1 MSIRVLDR
9 RKLNEGQVLALGFLL
24 VILLGAV
31 LLRLPIASRNHVP
44 IPWIDAVFTASSATC
59 VTGLVVYDTYTQFTL
74 FGQTVI
80 LLMIQVGGLGFMTV
94 ASMFSLFMGRRIGLM
109 ERGIMKESI
118 GTWQVGGIV
127 RMLKHVL
134 IGTAIMESTGAILLS
149 IRFIPQ
155 MGLFTGIYYG
165 IFHSVSAFCNA
176 GFDIMGRFGAY
187 SSLVPYQADVLVN
200 VVVMALIVIGGLGFV
215 VWEDLYTKHF
225 RFSRMS
231 LHAKAVLIF
240 TTVLIVGGAALF
252 FFLERDNSLAGLPLG
267 TRILASFFQSVT
279 PRTAGFNTVSM
290 NGLTGGGKL
299 LITLLMAIGGSPGS
313 TAGGMKTTTV
323 LVLILASFSFIR
335 GREDINYM
343 GRRLDAGVTRKAFTI
358 ATIYIFVSLLA
369 IMVIVAMQPFV
380 MEDVTFEVVSALSTV
395 GLTTGITPS
404 LNPAAR
410 LIISLLVYL
419 GRVGAISV
427 LMALTHPQIGLYTKK
442 PVDKMIVG

>member
-1 MSIRVLDR
+1 MSIHVLDR
-9 RKLNEGQVLALGFLL
+9 RKINESQVLALGFLL
-24 VILLGAV
+24 VILLGAA

-44 IPWIDAVFTASSATC
+44 IPWIDAIFTSSSATC

-80 LLMIQVGGLGFMTV
+80 ILLIQVGGLGFMTV
-94 ASMFSLFMGRRIGLM
+94 ATMFSMFMGRRIGLM

-134 IGTAIMESTGAILLS
+134 IGTAILEGTGAILLS

-155 MGLFTGIYYG
+155 MGLITGIYYG

-176 GFDIMGRFGAY
+176 GFDIMGRFGPY
-187 SSLVPYQADVLVN
+187 SSLVPYQSDVLVN
-200 VVVMALIVIGGLGFV
+200 VVIMSLIVFGGLGFV
-215 VWEDLYTKHF
+215 VWEDLYVKHF

-240 TTVLIVGGAALF
+240 TAFLIVTGAALF
-252 FFLERDNSLAGLPLG
+252 FFLERDNALKGLPLG

-299 LITLLMAIGGSPGS
+299 LITLLMAVGGSPGS

-323 LVLILASFSFIR
+323 LVLFLASFSFIR
-335 GREDINYM
+335 GRDDVNCM
-343 GRRLDAGVTRKAFTI
+343 DRRLDNGVARKAFTI
-358 ATIYIFVSLLA
+358 ATIYILTSLLA
-369 IMVIVAMQPFV
+369 IMAIVAMQPFV

-395 GLTTGITPS
+395 GLTTGITPT

-410 LIISLLVYL
+410 VIISLLVYL

-427 LMALTHPQIGLYTKK
+427 LMAFTHPQNGLSKK

>member
-1 MSIRVLDR
+1 MSIHVLDR
-9 RKLNEGQVLALGFLL
+9 RKINESQVLALGFLL
-24 VILLGAV
+24 VILLGAA

-44 IPWIDAVFTASSATC
+44 IPWIDAIFTASSATC

-80 LLMIQVGGLGFMTV
+80 ILLIQVGGLGFMTV
-94 ASMFSLFMGRRIGLM
+94 ATMFSMFMGRRIGLM

-127 RMLKHVL
+127 RILKHVL
-134 IGTAIMESTGAILLS
+134 IGTAILEGTGAVLLA

-155 MGLFTGIYYG
+155 MGWITGIYYG

-176 GFDIMGRFGAY
+176 GFDIMGRFGPY
-187 SSLVPYQADVLVN
+187 SSLVPYQSDVLVN
-200 VVVMALIVIGGLGFV
+200 VVIMALIVIGGLGFV
-215 VWEDLYTKHF
+215 VWEDLYAKHF

-240 TTVLIVGGAALF
+240 TAFLIVSGAALF
-252 FFLERDNSLAGLPLG
+252 FFVERDNSLKDLPLG

-299 LITLLMAIGGSPGS
+299 LITLLMAVGGSPGS

-323 LVLILASFSFIR
+323 LVLLLASFSFVR
-335 GREDINYM
+335 GREDVNYM
-343 GRRLDAGVTRKAFTI
+343 GRRIDAGVTRKAFSI
-358 ATIYIFVSLLA
+358 ATIYIITSLLA
-369 IMVIVAMQPFV
+369 IMAMVAMQPFV

-410 LIISLLVYL
+410 VIISLLVYL

-427 LMALTHPQIGLYTKK
+427 LMAFAHPQSGLSTKK
-442 PVDKMIVG
+442 PIDKMIVG

>member
-1 MSIRVLDR
+1 MSIHVLDR
-9 RKLNEGQVLALGFLL
+9 RKINESQVLALGFLL
-24 VILLGAV
+24 VILLGAA
-31 LLRLPIASRNHVP
+31 LLRLPIASRDRVP
-44 IPWIDAVFTASSATC
+44 IPWIDAIFTASSATC

-80 LLMIQVGGLGFMTV
+80 ILLIQVGGLGFMTV
-94 ASMFSLFMGRRIGLM
+94 ATMFSMFMGRRIGLM

-127 RMLKHVL
+127 RILKHVL
-134 IGTAIMESTGAILLS
+134 IGTAILEGAGAILLS

-155 MGLFTGIYYG
+155 MGWITGIYYG

-176 GFDIMGRFGAY
+176 GFDIMGRFGPY
-187 SSLVPYQADVLVN
+187 SSLVPYQSDVLVN
-200 VVVMALIVIGGLGFV
+200 VVIMTLIVVGGLGFV
-215 VWEDLYTKHF
+215 VWEDLYVKHF

-231 LHAKAVLIF
+231 LHAKAVLTF
-240 TTVLIVGGAALF
+240 TTFLIISGAALF
-252 FFLERDNSLAGLPLG
+252 FFLERDNALKGMPLG

-290 NGLTGGGKL
+290 SGLTGGGKL

-313 TAGGMKTTTV
+313 TAGGLKTTTV
-323 LVLILASFSFIR
+323 LVLFLASFSFVR
-335 GREDINYM
+335 GRDDVNYM
-343 GRRLDAGVTRKAFTI
+343 GRRLDNGVARKAFTI
-358 ATIYIFVSLLA
+358 ATIYIFTSLLA
-369 IMVIVAMQPFV
+369 IMTIVAMQPFV
-380 MEDVTFEVVSALSTV
+380 MEDVSFEVVSALSTV
-395 GLTTGITPS
+395 GLTTGITPA

-410 LIISLLVYL
+410 VIISLLVYL

-427 LMALTHPQIGLYTKK
+427 LMAFTHQQNGISKK

>member
-1 MSIRVLDR
+1 MSIHVLDR
-9 RKLNEGQVLALGFLL
+9 RKINESQVLALGFLL
-24 VILLGAV
+24 VILLGAA
-31 LLRLPIASRNHVP
+31 LLRLPIASRDRVP
-44 IPWIDAVFTASSATC
+44 IPWLDAIFTASSATC

-80 LLMIQVGGLGFMTV
+80 ILLIQVGGLGFMTV
-94 ASMFSLFMGRRIGLM
+94 ATMFSMFMGRRIGLM

-127 RMLKHVL
+127 RILKHVL
-134 IGTAIMESTGAILLS
+134 IGTAILEGAGAILLS

-155 MGLFTGIYYG
+155 MGWITGIYYG

-176 GFDIMGRFGAY
+176 GFDIMGRFGPY
-187 SSLVPYQADVLVN
+187 SSLVPYQSDVLVN
-200 VVVMALIVIGGLGFV
+200 VVIMALIVVGGLGFV
-215 VWEDLYTKHF
+215 VWEDLYVKHF

-231 LHAKAVLIF
+231 LHAKAVLTF
-240 TTVLIVGGAALF
+240 TTFLIISGAALF
-252 FFLERDNSLAGLPLG
+252 FFLERDNALKGMPLG

-290 NGLTGGGKL
+290 SGLTGGGKL

-313 TAGGMKTTTV
+313 TAGGLKTTTV
-323 LVLILASFSFIR
+323 LVLFLASFSFVR
-335 GREDINYM
+335 GRDDVNYM
-343 GRRLDAGVTRKAFTI
+343 GRRLDNGVARKAFTI
-358 ATIYIFVSLLA
+358 ATIYIFTSLLA
-369 IMVIVAMQPFV
+369 IMAIVAMQPFV
-380 MEDVTFEVVSALSTV
+380 MEDVSFEVVSALSTV
-395 GLTTGITPS
+395 GLTTGITPM

-410 LIISLLVYL
+410 VIISLLVYL

-427 LMALTHPQIGLYTKK
+427 LMAFTHQQNGISKK

>member
-1 MSIRVLDR
+1 MSIHVLDR
-9 RKLNEGQVLALGFLL
+9 RKINESQVLALGFLL
-24 VILLGAV
+24 VILLGAA
-31 LLRLPIASRNHVP
+31 LLRLPIASRDRVP
-44 IPWIDAVFTASSATC
+44 IPWIDAIFTASSATC

-80 LLMIQVGGLGFMTV
+80 ILLIQVGGLGFMTV
-94 ASMFSLFMGRRIGLM
+94 ATMFSMFMGRRIGLM

-127 RMLKHVL
+127 RILKHVL
-134 IGTAIMESTGAILLS
+134 IGTAILEGAGAILLS

-155 MGLFTGIYYG
+155 MGWITGIYYG

-176 GFDIMGRFGAY
+176 GFDIMGRFGPY
-187 SSLVPYQADVLVN
+187 SSLVPYQSDVLVN
-200 VVVMALIVIGGLGFV
+200 VVIMTLIVVGGLGFV
-215 VWEDLYTKHF
+215 VWEDLYVKHF

-231 LHAKAVLIF
+231 LHAKAVLTF
-240 TTVLIVGGAALF
+240 TTFLIISGAALF
-252 FFLERDNSLAGLPLG
+252 FFLERDNALKGMPLG

-290 NGLTGGGKL
+290 SGLTGGGKL

-313 TAGGMKTTTV
+313 TAGGLKTTTV
-323 LVLILASFSFIR
+323 LVLFLASFSFVR
-335 GREDINYM
+335 GRDDVNYM
-343 GRRLDAGVTRKAFTI
+343 GRRLDNGVARKAFTI
-358 ATIYIFVSLLA
+358 ATIYIFTSLLA
-369 IMVIVAMQPFV
+369 IMTIVALHPFV
-380 MEDVTFEVVSALSTV
+380 MEDVSFEVVSALSTV
-395 GLTTGITPS
+395 GLTTGITPA

-410 LIISLLVYL
+410 VIISLLVYL

-427 LMALTHPQIGLYTKK
+427 LMAFTHQQNGISKK

>member
-1 MSIRVLDR
+1 MSIHVLDR
-9 RKLNEGQVLALGFLL
+9 RKINESQVLALGFLL
-24 VILLGAV
+24 VILLGAA
-31 LLRLPIASRNHVP
+31 LLRLPIASRDHVP
-44 IPWIDAVFTASSATC
+44 IPWIDAIFTASSATC

-80 LLMIQVGGLGFMTV
+80 ILLIQVGGLGFMTV
-94 ASMFSLFMGRRIGLM
+94 ATMFSMFMGRRIGLM

-134 IGTAIMESTGAILLS
+134 IGTAILEGTGAILLS
-149 IRFIPQ
+149 VRFIPQ
-155 MGLFTGIYYG
+155 MGWITGIYYG

-176 GFDIMGRFGAY
+176 GFDIMGRFGPY
-187 SSLVPYQADVLVN
+187 SSLVPYQSDVLVN
-200 VVVMALIVIGGLGFV
+200 VVIMALIVIGGLGFV
-215 VWEDLYTKHF
+215 VWEDLYVKHF

-240 TTVLIVGGAALF
+240 TTFLIVSGAALF
-252 FFLERDNSLAGLPLG
+252 FFVERDNALKGLPLG

-299 LITLLMAIGGSPGS
+299 LITLLMAVGGSPGS

-323 LVLILASFSFIR
+323 LVLFLASFSFVR
-335 GREDINYM
+335 GRDDVNYM
-343 GRRLDAGVTRKAFTI
+343 GRRLDPGVARKAFTI
-358 ATIYIFVSLLA
+358 ATIYIFTSLLA
-369 IMVIVAMQPFV
+369 IMAIVAMQPFV

-395 GLTTGITPS
+395 GLTTGITPT

-410 LIISLLVYL
+410 VIISLLVYL

-427 LMALTHPQIGLYTKK
+427 LMAFTHPQNGLITKK
-442 PVDKMIVG
+442 PIDKMIVG